1 MSFLKPKP
9 AQSLNTNKDLINKTY
24 TGSMQS
30 GTGAQN
36 FLAQLLGV
44 SPGAVGQGANAVGNA
59 ANGIAAGGGAEQG
72 YNNYLQMA
80 GYAPAMRQLAQG
92 VTGQGAAAG
101 ILNSG
106 STAKA
111 LQTRG
116 TELNQS
122 FFNNYLQQLAGLS
135 GLGLQAG
142 GLVAGVGDKNTGRKA
157 SGLGNIAS
165 TVGGIA
171 SIFSSDRRLKHNI
184 RKVGE
189 FADGLGIYFFSYLG
203 SKQRFKGVMA
213 DEVAELRPWALGPR
227 IAGYAT
233 VNYGAL

>member
-1 MSFLKPKP
+1 MRSQDQTRRGMEL
-9 AQSLNTNKDLINKTY
+9 ADLAERRQQHLLV
-24 TGSMQS
+24 GPP
-30 GTGAQN
+30 GGA
-36 FLAQLLGV
+36 GHEE
-44 SPGAVGQGANAVGNA
+44 G
-59 ANGIAAGGGAEQG
+59 AAGQEGR
-72 YNNYLQMA
+72 
-80 GYAPAMRQLAQG
+80 PP
-92 VTGQGAAAG
+92 
-101 ILNSG
+101 
-106 STAKA
+106 
-111 LQTRG
+111 
-116 TELNQS
+116 
-122 FFNNYLQQLAGLS
+122 
-135 GLGLQAG
+135 AG